1 MGNKKGG
8 MKRTLMGEGTRRREG
23 RAGPMVRRMI
33 STVLLLL
40 LLLMLLCSSTT
51 PPLLTLTSSSSTISS
66 MPPSYTYD
74 YILHF
79 SFLIIFISYH
89 MNPLLTYPIQFLL
102 LSQIQFHRLIS
113 RLSLSLSLCLFIV
126 FFKEEKNS

>member
-66 MPPSYTYD
+66 MPPSYAYD
-74 YILHF
+74 YIYYTF
-79 SFLIIFISYH
+79 FLDNFYIISYESTT
-89 MNPLLTYPIQFLL
+89 NLPNSIPTSLTNTIP
-102 LSQIQFHRLIS
+102 QIDFQT
-113 RLSLSLSLCLFIV
+113 LSLSLSLLIYS
-126 FFKEEKNS
+126 FF

>member
-1 MGNKKGG
+1 

-40 LLLMLLCSSTT
+40 MLLCSSTT

-66 MPPSYTYD
+66 MLPSYAYD
-74 YILHF
+74 YIYYTF
-79 SFLIIFISYH
+79 FLDNFYIISYESTT
-89 MNPLLTYPIQFLL
+89 NLPNSIPTTLTNTIP
-102 LSQIQFHRLIS
+102 QIDFQT
-113 RLSLSLSLCLFIV
+113 LSLSLSLCLFIV
-126 FFKEEKNS
+126 FF